1 MGETSSENKDDGS
14 SRKHE
19 EMIRTKPGSL
29 RLVLKDSDWKDVLL
43 MVMGSI
49 GSVADG
55 SAMALIMLCLGSLMN
70 GYASSALTPHD
81 INKYAMS
88 LLYVAVGVGSGAFLE
103 GFCWARTAERQT
115 LRLRR
120 RYLGAVLRQ
129 DVGFFDTNHGASM
142 TSQVVSSIS
151 TDTLTIQGVLTEKI
165 ANFLMHMSTFITGQL
180 VALYLSWRLAIVAIP
195 ALSMLIIPGLVYG
208 KLLGGVG
215 EKIQEAYAV
224 AGGIVEQTVSSMRT
238 VYSYV
243 AEDRMLKSYKI
254 ALEPTLKLGIKQG
267 LLKGMAMGSIG
278 ITFAVWALQGWY
290 GSTLVKKN
298 AKGGH
303 VFTAGV
309 CIIYAGLS
317 LGAALINVKYLL
329 EANVAASRIFEMIHR
344 VPNIDSADQQ
354 GITVLNVKGELEFK
368 DIDFAYPSRPEN
380 LVLRKFSLRVMDN
393 QTVGLVGITG
403 SGKST
408 IINLLERFYD
418 PLQGKILL
426 DGIDIKTLQLRWL
439 RSQMGLV
446 SQEPILFATSIKEN
460 ILFGKD
466 EASMEDIVVAAKAAN
481 AHNFINQLPDGYDT
495 LVGQLGSQMSEGQKQ
510 RISIARALL
519 RDPKILLLDEATSA
533 LDSHS
538 EKAVQDAL
546 NQASIGRTTIII
558 AHRLSALR
566 NVDLIAVIQS
576 GEVVESGFHDELM
589 GRRGSYSGM
598 VQLQRAFISDDNG
611 STTKS
616 MESNSSDFLDKGTPR
631 TEDKANESDMQISS
645 HDKITNHLQEDPKG
659 SPSLWYLMCMTV
671 SEWKSTVLGC
681 IGGVC
686 YGMIQPLYS
695 FCLGG
700 LLSVY
705 VITDHRE
712 ITSQTRTY
720 CFAFLSFAVFA
731 FITNVFQH
739 YHFGI
744 MGESLTKRVRETLF
758 GKILTFEIEWFD
770 QENNSSGSLCSRLAI
785 DATMVRTLLTDR
797 LSMLAQNISSAT
809 LAAVLGAMLSW
820 KLALVAIAMQPF
832 IIGAFYTKAIM
843 MKSMSRKLLKAQNKS
858 SELASE
864 AVANHRIITAFY
876 SQEKIL
882 KLHEL
887 TQIGSTKESRKQSWY
902 AGLGLSISQFLTA
915 ANAALIFW
923 YGGKLLY
930 QKQITYKH
938 LFQTFFILV
947 STGRIIAETGS
958 MTSDLS
964 KGTSA
969 LKSIFVIL
977 KRKSKIDIDDSDGF
991 KPEKING
998 EIEFKEVDFFYPT
1011 RPKLIILMHLS
1022 LKIDAGTV
1030 VALVGQSGSGKST
1043 IIRLIE
1049 RFYEPSNGSV
1059 EVDGVDIKHYNL
1071 RALRSHIALVS
1082 QEPTLFMGTVHDNI
1096 AYGKENATEAEIVEA
1111 ATVANAHDFIRGVQ
1125 LSGGQKQ
1132 RVALARA
1139 ILKNPA
1145 ILLLDEATSSLDINS
1160 EKLVQDALEKTM
1172 VGRTC
1177 VVVAHRLSTVQK
1189 SDKITVVENGRIIE
1203 QGSHSELLAK
1213 EENGAYFSLVKFQQ
1227 LATIGQDVI
1236 GHDQARPSG

>member
-1 MGETSSENKDDGS
+1 MGESSSENKDDGS
-14 SRKHE
+14 SGKHE

-29 RLVLKDSDWKDVLL
+29 RMVLKDSDWKDVLL

-70 GYASSALTPHD
+70 GYGSSTLTLHD
-81 INKYAMS
+81 IDKYAMS
-88 LLYVAVGVGSGAFLE
+88 LMYVAVAVGSGAFLE

-129 DVGFFDTNHGASM
+129 DVGFFDTNHGVSM

-180 VALYLSWRLAIVAIP
+180 AALYLSWRLAIVAIP

-208 KLLGGVG
+208 KLLSRVG
-215 EKIQEAYAV
+215 EEIQEAYAI

-254 ALEPTLKLGIKQG
+254 SLETTLKLGIKQG

-298 AKGGH
+298 AKGGN

-309 CIIYAGLS
+309 
-317 LGAALINVKYLL
+317 
-329 EANVAASRIFEMIHR
+329 
-344 VPNIDSADQQ
+344 
-354 GITVLNVKGELEFK
+354 
-368 DIDFAYPSRPEN
+368 
-380 LVLRKFSLRVMDN
+380 
-393 QTVGLVGITG
+393 
-403 SGKST
+403 
-408 IINLLERFYD
+408 
-418 PLQGKILL
+418 
-426 DGIDIKTLQLRWL
+426 
-439 RSQMGLV
+439 
-446 SQEPILFATSIKEN
+446 
-460 ILFGKD
+460 
-466 EASMEDIVVAAKAAN
+466 
-481 AHNFINQLPDGYDT
+481 
-495 LVGQLGSQMSEGQKQ
+495 GQLGNQMSEGQKQ

-558 AHRLSALR
+558 SHRLSALR

-598 VQLQRAFISDDNG
+598 VQLQRVIISDNNA

-616 MESNSSDFLDKGTPR
+616 MESNSSDFLDKGTPG
-631 TEDKANESDMQISS
+631 TEHKTIESDMQISS
-645 HDKITNHLQEDPKG
+645 HDKITNQLQEDPKG

-686 YGMIQPLYS
+686 YGMIQPLNS

-712 ITSQTRTY
+712 ITSQTRIY
-720 CFAFLSFAVFA
+720 CFAFLSFTVFA

-758 GKILTFEIEWFD
+758 GKIITFEIEWFD
-770 QENNSSGSLCSRLAI
+770 QENNSSGSLCSRLAT
-785 DATMVRTLLTDR
+785 DATMARTLLTDS

-809 LAAVLGAMLSW
+809 LAVVLSALLSW

-843 MKSMSRKLLKAQNKS
+843 MKSMSRKLLKAQNNS
-858 SELASE
+858 TELASE

-887 TQIGSTKESRKQSWY
+887 TQISSTKESRKQSWY

-969 LKSIFVIL
+969 LKSIFMIL
-977 KRKSKIDIDDSDGF
+977 KRKSKIDIDDSD
-991 KPEKING
+991 
-998 EIEFKEVDFFYPT
+998 
-1011 RPKLIILMHLS
+1011 
-1022 LKIDAGTV
+1022 
-1030 VALVGQSGSGKST
+1030 
-1043 IIRLIE
+1043 
-1049 RFYEPSNGSV
+1049 
-1059 EVDGVDIKHYNL
+1059 
-1071 RALRSHIALVS
+1071 
-1082 QEPTLFMGTVHDNI
+1082 
-1096 AYGKENATEAEIVEA
+1096 
-1111 ATVANAHDFIRGVQ
+1111 
-1125 LSGGQKQ
+1125 
-1132 RVALARA
+1132 
-1139 ILKNPA
+1139 
-1145 ILLLDEATSSLDINS
+1145 
-1160 EKLVQDALEKTM
+1160 
-1172 VGRTC
+1172 
-1177 VVVAHRLSTVQK
+1177 
-1189 SDKITVVENGRIIE
+1189 E

-1213 EENGAYFSLVKFQQ
+1213 QENGAYFSLEKFQQ

-1236 GHDQARPSG
+1236 DHDQARPSG

>member
-1 MGETSSENKDDGS
+1 MGESSSENKDDGS
-14 SRKHE
+14 LGKHEEENE

-29 RLVLKDSDWKDVLL
+29 RMVLKDSDWKDVLL

-70 GYASSALTPHD
+70 GYGSSALTLHD

-215 EKIQEAYAV
+215 EEIQEAYAI
-224 AGGIVEQTVSSMRT
+224 AGGIVEQTISSMRT

-298 AKGGH
+298 AKGGN

-309 CIIYAGLS
+309 CIVYAGLS
-317 LGAALINVKYLL
+317 LGGALINVKYLI

-344 VPNIDSADQQ
+344 FPNIDSEDQQ
-354 GITVLNVKGELEFK
+354 GITVLDVK
-368 DIDFAYPSRPEN
+368 
-380 LVLRKFSLRVMDN
+380 
-393 QTVGLVGITG
+393 
-403 SGKST
+403 
-408 IINLLERFYD
+408 
-418 PLQGKILL
+418 
-426 DGIDIKTLQLRWL
+426 
-439 RSQMGLV
+439 
-446 SQEPILFATSIKEN
+446 
-460 ILFGKD
+460 
-466 EASMEDIVVAAKAAN
+466 
-481 AHNFINQLPDGYDT
+481 
-495 LVGQLGSQMSEGQKQ
+495 
-510 RISIARALL
+510 
-519 RDPKILLLDEATSA
+519 
-533 LDSHS
+533 
-538 EKAVQDAL
+538 
-546 NQASIGRTTIII
+546 
-558 AHRLSALR
+558 
-566 NVDLIAVIQS
+566 VIQS

-589 GRRGSYSGM
+589 GRGGSYSGM
-598 VQLQRAFISDDNG
+598 VQLQRAIISDDNA

-616 MESNSSDFLDKGTPR
+616 MESNTSDFLDKGTPR
-631 TEDKANESDMQISS
+631 TADMQISS
-645 HDKITNHLQEDPKG
+645 HDKITNQLQEDPKG

-712 ITSQTRTY
+712 ITSQTRIY
-720 CFAFLSFAVFA
+720 CFAFLSFAVFS

-744 MGESLTKRVRETLF
+744 MGESLTKRVREILF
-758 GKILTFEIEWFD
+758 GKIITFEIEWFD
-770 QENNSSGSLCSRLAI
+770 QENNSSGSLCSRLAT
-785 DATMVRTLLTDR
+785 DAAMVRTLITDR

-809 LAAVLGAMLSW
+809 LAVVLGALLSW

-843 MKSMSRKLLKAQNKS
+843 MKSMSRKLLKAQNNS

-887 TQIGSTKESRKQSWY
+887 TQISSTKESRKQSWY

-977 KRKSKIDIDDSDGF
+977 KRKSKIDIDDSD
-991 KPEKING
+991 
-998 EIEFKEVDFFYPT
+998 
-1011 RPKLIILMHLS
+1011 
-1022 LKIDAGTV
+1022 
-1030 VALVGQSGSGKST
+1030 
-1043 IIRLIE
+1043 
-1049 RFYEPSNGSV
+1049 
-1059 EVDGVDIKHYNL
+1059 
-1071 RALRSHIALVS
+1071 
-1082 QEPTLFMGTVHDNI
+1082 
-1096 AYGKENATEAEIVEA
+1096 
-1111 ATVANAHDFIRGVQ
+1111 
-1125 LSGGQKQ
+1125 
-1132 RVALARA
+1132 
-1139 ILKNPA
+1139 
-1145 ILLLDEATSSLDINS
+1145 
-1160 EKLVQDALEKTM
+1160 
-1172 VGRTC
+1172 
-1177 VVVAHRLSTVQK
+1177 
-1189 SDKITVVENGRIIE
+1189 E

-1236 GHDQARPSG
+1236 DHDQARPSG